1 VRHSAGKLLRHLFR
15 IGSIAP
21 LLIMLDAS
29 VASADPVPQAE
40 RVILLT
46 AKLASPA
53 VRRSLARIGDEL
65 SADRIEVVM
74 ADSGTTDDPGH
85 VIESMRRATGDDTIL
100 VLFGDP
106 ATGRAELCVVQ
117 RAAQRTAVRRAIVV
131 ADDPE
136 QMPEL
141 LALRALELLRATALE
156 LSIASDPSAKDS
168 YEPVQRRLETPV
180 PRSPSPRVKAAEAAL
195 VSLDLGLGVWKSAG
209 GPAPAVVP
217 VGRVGLRLSDW
228 ASARVSL
235 AGLGSRPS
243 IQTRYGSATL
253 SQDMALVECVA
264 VTRFNDRVRPTL
276 SLGAGVLHVAV
287 AGSGIAP
294 YQGLAPTKWSAVFDA
309 GASVAFAVSPSQAVV
324 PELHVLI
331 ASPHP
336 VVRFADTRAATIGYP
351 SLMFTLSLRVS
362 P

>member
-1 VRHSAGKLLRHLFR
+1 
-15 IGSIAP
+15 
-21 LLIMLDAS
+21 MLNAS

-74 ADSGTTDDPGH
+74 ADSDTTHDPGH

-168 YEPVQRRLETPV
+168 YEPVQRRLDTPV

-195 VSLDLGLGVWKSAG
+195 VSLDLGLGVWKNAS
-209 GPAPAVVP
+209 GPAPAVLP

-228 ASARVSL
+228 ASARVTL
-235 AGLGSRPS
+235 A
-243 IQTRYGSATL
+243 
-253 SQDMALVECVA
+253 
-264 VTRFNDRVRPTL
+264 
-276 SLGAGVLHVAV
+276 
-287 AGSGIAP
+287 
-294 YQGLAPTKWSAVFDA
+294 
-309 GASVAFAVSPSQAVV
+309 
-324 PELHVLI
+324 
-331 ASPHP
+331 
-336 VVRFADTRAATIGYP
+336 
-351 SLMFTLSLRVS
+351 
-362 P
+362 